1 MGSRKK
7 FFVAEKK
14 VQKAFDA
21 MGKIARCV
29 ECLCSTGIDIYVAG
43 EFIRIGS

>member
-14 VQKAFDA
+14 VQKTFDA
-21 MGKIARCV
+21 MGKIARCM
-29 ECLCSTGIDIYVAG
+29 ECLCLTGNDIYLVG
-43 EFIRIGS
+43 GFIRIG